1 MSVKIKGLDKLVKKL
16 SKFGEDGERAVK
28 RNIEFSATNIELNAI
43 RRAPFEIGGVPTG
56 IKQKIDKSISNGG
69 LTAKVGVQGSDPFP
83 IYIEVGTGLNFIELV
98 NSDPANYDDDI
109 KELARQ
115 FYINGQGTL
124 PARPYLFPSFF
135 EERPKLLEELEKD
148 LTELANKV

>member
-1 MSVKIKGLDKLVKKL
+1 MGVKVKGLDKLVKKL
-16 SKFGEDGERAVK
+16 NKFGDDGERAVK

-43 RRAPFEIGGVPTG
+43 RRAPFEIAGIPTG
-56 IKQKIDKSISNGG
+56 IKQKIDKIISNGG

-83 IYIEVGTGLNFIELV
+83 LYVEVGTGLNFIELV
-98 NSDPANYDDDI
+98 NSDPVNYDEDI
-109 KELARQ
+109 KDLARQ
-115 FYINGQGTL
+115 FYVNGLGTL

-135 EERPKLLEELEKD
+135 EERVKLIEELKKD